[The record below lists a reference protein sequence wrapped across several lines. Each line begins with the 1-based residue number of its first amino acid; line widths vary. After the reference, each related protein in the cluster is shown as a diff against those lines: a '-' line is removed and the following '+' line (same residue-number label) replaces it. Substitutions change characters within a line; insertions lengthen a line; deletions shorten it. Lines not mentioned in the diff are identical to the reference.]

1 MHYKRVHNN
10 KNRILRLKANCKW
23 FQISTVIQSNQCNC
37 SHIIKLTTNSKN
49 LTKSFI
55 NNSELILYNMQPI
68 KKPFEI
74 VSIIVNHYI
83 LEDNLNKTHIR
94 KNHLKYMMHTARK
107 TMFQH

>member
-1 MHYKRVHNN
+1 
-10 KNRILRLKANCKW
+10 
-23 FQISTVIQSNQCNC
+23 
-37 SHIIKLTTNSKN
+37 
-49 LTKSFI
+49 
-55 NNSELILYNMQPI
+55 MQPI